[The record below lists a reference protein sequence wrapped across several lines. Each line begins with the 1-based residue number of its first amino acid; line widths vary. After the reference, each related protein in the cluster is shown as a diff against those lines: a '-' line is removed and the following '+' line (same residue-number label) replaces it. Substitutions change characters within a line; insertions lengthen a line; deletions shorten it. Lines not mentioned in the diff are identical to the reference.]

1 MLSENDSA
9 GFEGLK
15 VEIISKAEKEAEFII
30 SKAEKEAEFII
41 SKAYVEAKEKE
52 ESAKIESESEM
63 EIEKRRTL
71 WASTAEN
78 RKELLDAREEFIS
91 QVFEKAYDRIV
102 ERSRKIDQDH
112 EKLLIDLIREGTKSI
127 GEQKIR
133 IVSNKIDTAFLR
145 KHIQKLRATLG
156 KYLGYKVD
164 IDLTGDPLDYVGGVV
179 ISSLDEKICY
189 NNTLEARLS
198 EARDRLRFKV
208 TKILFAE

>member
-15 VEIISKAEKEAEFII
+15 AEII

-41 SKAYVEAKEKE
+41 SKAYVEAKETE
-52 ESAKIESESEM
+52 ERAKIESESEM

-78 RKELLDAREEFIS
+78 RKKLLDAREELIS
-91 QVFEKAYDRIV
+91 QVFEKAYDQIV
-102 ERSRKIDQDH
+102 KRSRRIDQDH
-112 EKLLIDLIREGTKSI
+112 EKLLIDLIREATKSI

-133 IVSNKIDTAFLR
+133 IVSNKTDTAFLR
-145 KHIQKLRATLG
+145 EHIKKLRVNLG

-164 IDLTGDPLDYVGGVV
+164 IDVTGDPLDYVGGVV

-198 EARDRLRFKV
+198 KAKEQLRFKV